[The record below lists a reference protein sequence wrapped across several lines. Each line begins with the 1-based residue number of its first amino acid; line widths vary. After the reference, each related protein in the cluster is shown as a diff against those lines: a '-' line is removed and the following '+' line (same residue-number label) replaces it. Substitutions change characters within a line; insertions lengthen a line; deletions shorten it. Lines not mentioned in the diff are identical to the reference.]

1 MRKRP
6 SGDAEGGRGSV
17 CPARFGHIP
26 SAFPHSR
33 HIFLNVC
40 DFTSEPF
47 RREIAHSVEGL
58 MNEIHFFI
66 RLVIRFCFCFFV
78 SYGINTMER
87 LYYAVKS
94 HSRTWIVGFASEW
107 QKGWR
112 ARYLRRPW
120 RVASE
125 RPLTGGTRSCAS
137 GDLCT
142 WAGLRLQ
149 SVNMECAEA
158 PGTREAEVAKAI
170 LPIDFCSHRRH
181 EKFWG
186 PTRAPPPPHPSSFHP
201 YRGEARSRATDFTD
215 LRTSTHTPIGF

>member
-66 RLVIRFCFCFFV
+66 RLVIRFCLRLVIRFCFCFFV

-112 ARYLRRPW
+112 ARYLRRL
-120 RVASE
+120 RHVASE
-125 RPLTGGTRSCAS
+125 RPPTGGTRSCAS

-149 SVNMECAEA
+149 LVNTESAEV
-158 PGTREAEVAKAI
+158 PGTKESFFVCGG
-170 LPIDFCSHRRH
+170 DYMC
-181 EKFWG
+181 
-186 PTRAPPPPHPSSFHP
+186 PPHPSSFHP